1 MTKVF
6 LETLEAHDQVTC
18 LDHGT
23 QTLESKHKQKHIMA
37 AKAG

>member
-1 MTKVF
+1 MTTVC
-6 LETLEAHDQVTC
+6 LETLEAHDQATC

-37 AKAG
+37 AKVG